1 MEMTMLAKRILL
13 GLATGALALPLSQPA
28 MAVYPDRPITLIVA
42 WAAGGGTDSVARV
55 FAAGLEKEIGQPV
68 NVINRTGGG
77 GVTGHTAIATAK
89 NDGYTI
95 GIASS
100 DFVLYR
106 TMAMADMSADSF
118 DLVSRVATIPA
129 GITVQA
135 DGPYK
140 TLKDVIEAIK
150 TKPKGSLTTSGS
162 GAGGSWHLAIG
173 GMTKAMGLPAD
184 QVKFVPSTG
193 GAPALNDLAAGG
205 LSMVT
210 ASPIE
215 AKALHDAGKVK
226 VLTVMDSQRLASFPD
241 VPTLKE
247 ATGIDWEL
255 INWFALV
262 MPKGVPAD
270 ARAKLIAA
278 ATKAH
283 ARADVQQP
291 LKDRGITPKWE
302 TPEQFAAFA
311 KKYTETSSGLLKD
324 LGLAKN

>member
-1 MEMTMLAKRILL
+1 MLA
-13 GLATGALALPLSQPA
+13 PLSQPA
-28 MAVYPDRPITLIVA
+28 MAIYPDRPVTLIVA
-42 WAAGGGTDSVARV
+42 WAAGGGTDQVART
-55 FAAGLEKEIGQPV
+55 FAAGLEKELGQPV
-68 NVINRTGGG
+68 NVLNRTGGG

-89 NDGYTI
+89 PDGYTI
-95 GIASS
+95 GVASS

-106 TMAMADMSADSF
+106 TMAMADMDATSF
-118 DLVSRVATIPA
+118 DLISRVATIPS
-129 GITVQA
+129 GITVKA

-150 TKPKGSLTTSGS
+150 TQPKGTLTTSGS

-173 GMTKAMGLPAD
+173 GLTKALGLPAD

-215 AKALHDAGKVK
+215 AKPLHDAGKVK

-247 ATGIDWEL
+247 GAGIDWEL

-262 MPKGVPAD
+262 TPKGVPAD
-270 ARAKLIAA
+270 ARAKLIEA

-302 TPEQFAAFA
+302 TPEEFGAFA
-311 KKYTETSSGLLKD
+311 KTYTETSSGLLKD

>member
-1 MEMTMLAKRILL
+1 MLSRRIVL
-13 GLATGALALPLSQPA
+13 GLAAGALALPLSQPA
-28 MAVYPDRPITLIVA
+28 MAVYPDRPVTLIVA

-68 NVINRTGGG
+68 NVVNRTGGG

-89 NDGYTI
+89 PDGYTI
-95 GIASS
+95 GVASS
-100 DFVLYR
+100 DFVLYK
-106 TMAMADMSADSF
+106 TMAMADMDATSF
-118 DLVSRVATIPA
+118 DLISRVATIPA
-129 GITVQA
+129 GITVRA

-140 TLKDVIEAIK
+140 SLKDVIEAIK
-150 TKPKGSLTTSGS
+150 TQPKGTLTTSGS

-173 GMTKAMGLPAD
+173 GLTKALGLPAD

-193 GAPALNDLAAGG
+193 GAPALNDLAADG

-247 ATGIDWEL
+247 GAGVDWEL

-262 MPKGVPAD
+262 TPKGVPAD
-270 ARAKLIAA
+270 ARAKLIEA

-302 TPEQFAAFA
+302 TPEEFGAFA
-311 KKYTETSSGLLKD
+311 KRYTETSSGLLKD

>member
-1 MEMTMLAKRILL
+1 MFSRRIVL
-13 GLATGALALPLSQPA
+13 GLAAGALLAPLSQPA
-28 MAVYPDRPITLIVA
+28 MAVYPDRPVTLIVA

-55 FAAGLEKEIGQPV
+55 FAAGLEKELGQPV
-68 NVINRTGGG
+68 NVVNRTGGG

-89 NDGYTI
+89 GDGYTI
-95 GIASS
+95 GVASS
-100 DFVLYR
+100 DFVLYK
-106 TMAMADMSADSF
+106 TMAMADLDASNF
-118 DLVSRVATIPA
+118 DLISRIATIPS
-129 GITVQA
+129 GITVKA

-140 TLKDVIEAIK
+140 TVKDVIEAIK
-150 TKPKGSLTTSGS
+150 TQPKGSLTTSGS

-173 GMTKAMGLPAD
+173 GLTKALGLPAD

-193 GAPALNDLAAGG
+193 GAPALNDLAANG

-215 AKALHDAGKVK
+215 AKPLHDAGKVK
-226 VLTVMDSQRLASFPD
+226 VLAVMDSQRLASFPD

-262 MPKGVPAD
+262 TPKGVPAD
-270 ARAKLIAA
+270 ARARLIEA

-302 TPEQFAAFA
+302 TPEEFSAFA
-311 KKYTETSSGLLKD
+311 KTYTETSSGLLKD

>member
-1 MEMTMLAKRILL
+1 MLSRRLILSLAAGAALL
-13 GLATGALALPLSQPA
+13 GAPNPA
-28 MAVYPDRPITLIVA
+28 AAAFPDRPVTLIVA
-42 WAAGGGTDSVARV
+42 WAAGGGTDSVARI
-55 FAAGLEKEIGQPV
+55 FAAGLERELGQPV
-68 NVINRTGGG
+68 NVVNRTGGG

-89 NDGYTI
+89 PDGYTI

-106 TMAMADMSADSF
+106 TMAMADMGADSF
-118 DLVSRVATIPA
+118 DLISRVATIPA
-129 GITVQA
+129 GLTVQTN
-135 DGPYK
+135 GPYK
-140 TLKDVIEAIK
+140 SLNDLIAAIK
-150 TKPKGSLTTSGS
+150 AQPKGSLTTSGS

-173 GMTKAMGLPAD
+173 GLTKTLGLPAD

-215 AKALHDAGKVK
+215 AKPLHDAGKVK
-226 VLTVMDSQRLASFPD
+226 VLAVMDSQRLPTFPD

-247 ATGIDWEL
+247 SGIDWEL
-255 INWFALV
+255 INWFAMV
-262 MPKGVPAD
+262 APKGLPAD
-270 ARAKLIAA
+270 ARAKLIEA

-283 ARADVQQP
+283 ARPDVQQP

-302 TPEQFAAFA
+302 TPEAFKAFA
-311 KKYTETSSGLLKD
+311 DNYTQTSIGLLKD

>member
-1 MEMTMLAKRILL
+1 MLSKRLVL
-13 GLATGALALPLSQPA
+13 GLAAGALALPLSQPA
-28 MAVYPDRPITLIVA
+28 MAVFPDRPITLIVA

-95 GIASS
+95 GVASS

-140 TLKDVIEAIK
+140 SLKDVIEAIR

-226 VLTVMDSQRLASFPD
+226 VLTVMDSQRLASLPD

-262 MPKGVPAD
+262 TPKGVPAE
-270 ARAKLIAA
+270 ARAKLIEA

-302 TPEQFAAFA
+302 TPEEFGAFA

>member
-1 MEMTMLAKRILL
+1 MLARRRVL
-13 GLATGALALPLSQPA
+13 GLSAAAALLAPLSQA
-28 MAVYPDRPITLIVA
+28 ALADYPDRPITLIVA

-55 FAAGLEKEIGQPV
+55 FAAGLQKEIGQPV

-89 NDGYTI
+89 PDGYTI

-129 GITVQA
+129 GITVQS

-140 TLKDVIEAIK
+140 SLKDVVEAIK

-311 KKYTETSSGLLKD
+311 KRYTETSSGLLKD

>member
-1 MEMTMLAKRILL
+1 MLARRRVL
-13 GLATGALALPLSQPA
+13 GLAATAALLAPLSQSA
-28 MAVYPDRPITLIVA
+28 LADYPDRPITLIVA

-89 NDGYTI
+89 PDGYTI

-129 GITVQA
+129 GITVQS

-140 TLKDVIEAIK
+140 SLKDVVEAIK

-311 KKYTETSSGLLKD
+311 KKYAETSSGLLKD